1 MGKGPLR
8 PYEERGRRLRDHRE
22 SLDKAG
28 KLGTLKEWVTA
39 LGFTVSAY
47 LAYERGEYWP
57 KGEKKKRLA
66 EKLGW
71 TEIELDHGPQATDH
85 LLSAREQMMLEL
97 FRGLT
102 PQQQREWTLEILA
115 QVEANRS
122 IQKHVRAPLR
132 TFSNEDVEAA
142 FGKVPAPSKPKRQ
155 RRGAASAEEDPE

>member
-1 MGKGPLR
+1 MGKGPQR
-8 PYEERGRRLRDHRE
+8 PYEERGRRLRERRE
-22 SLDKAG
+22 ALDKDN
-28 KLGTLKEWVTA
+28 KIGTLKEWV
-39 LGFTVSAY
+39 GKMDFTVSAY

-57 KGEKKKRLA
+57 KGEKKKKLA

-102 PQQQREWTLEILA
+102 PEQQRELTLDTLA

-122 IQKHVRAPLR
+122 IQKHVHAPLR
-132 TFSNEDVEAA
+132 TYSNEDVKAA
-142 FGKVPAPSKPKRQ
+142 YGSVPAPSKPKRQ